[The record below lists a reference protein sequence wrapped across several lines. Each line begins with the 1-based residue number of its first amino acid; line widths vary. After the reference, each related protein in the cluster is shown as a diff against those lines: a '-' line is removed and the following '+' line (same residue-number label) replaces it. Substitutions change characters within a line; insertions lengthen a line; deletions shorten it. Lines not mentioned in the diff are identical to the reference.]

1 MSSPAKYSKPQIALH
16 WGMALLFFVSFV
28 SHEGMK
34 DAWRALVRTG
44 EPAMSVGAAVHV
56 WVGVLLLGLVAVRI
70 VTRLLK
76 GAPKAVETGNKLLDL
91 SAKIAHLALYGVMIL
106 VPLSGALAWFGG
118 VRDASEVH
126 EVMFTVGLALVGL
139 HIVAALYHQ
148 FILKDGLMQ
157 RMR

>member
-1 MSSPAKYSKPQIALH
+1 MSSPAKYSKPQIVLH

-76 GAPKAVETGNKLLDL
+76 GAPEAVETGNKLLDL

-126 EVMFTVGLALVGL
+126 EVMFTAGLTLVGL